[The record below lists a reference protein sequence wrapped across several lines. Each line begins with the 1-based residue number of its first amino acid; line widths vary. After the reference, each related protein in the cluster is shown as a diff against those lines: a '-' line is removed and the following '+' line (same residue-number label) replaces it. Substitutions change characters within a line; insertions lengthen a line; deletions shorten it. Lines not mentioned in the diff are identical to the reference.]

1 MIRREPRDDELD
13 DELSGYVVRARAGDQ
28 DAWTAIYR
36 ALSPAV
42 LGYMRSLG
50 AEEPEDLL
58 GEVFIHVVRG
68 MPTFKGT
75 GAQFRSW
82 VFVVAHHRVIDE
94 RRRRKRSPMSD
105 LTIDDVDIA
114 EDVDVAE
121 AALDALSAERVR
133 AVLDDIALPQREV
146 LLLRIVG
153 GLTIEE
159 IAGAVGKT
167 PGAVKALQRRG
178 LAAIKRRLA
187 REEVAP

>member
-68 MPTFKGT
+68 MPPF
-75 GAQFRSW
+75 
-82 VFVVAHHRVIDE
+82 
-94 RRRRKRSPMSD
+94 P
-105 LTIDDVDIA
+105 
-114 EDVDVAE
+114 
-121 AALDALSAERVR
+121 
-133 AVLDDIALPQREV
+133 
-146 LLLRIVG
+146 
-153 GLTIEE
+153 
-159 IAGAVGKT
+159 
-167 PGAVKALQRRG
+167 
-178 LAAIKRRLA
+178 
-187 REEVAP
+187 